1 MLPHPCYAVFK
12 IPSFDVTPAP
22 AARLSALGII
32 WYLIHMRRRKEGRRE
47 GGKEGSAERK
57 REERDEICISFGRS
71 VGWRAAAAAE
81 HVFQFK
87 TFH

>member
-1 MLPHPCYAVFK
+1 MLAHPCYAVFK

-47 GGKEGSAERK
+47 GGKEGRREGGQCRK
-57 REERDEICISFGRS
+57 EERGER
-71 VGWRAAAAAE
+71 
-81 HVFQFK
+81 
-87 TFH
+87 